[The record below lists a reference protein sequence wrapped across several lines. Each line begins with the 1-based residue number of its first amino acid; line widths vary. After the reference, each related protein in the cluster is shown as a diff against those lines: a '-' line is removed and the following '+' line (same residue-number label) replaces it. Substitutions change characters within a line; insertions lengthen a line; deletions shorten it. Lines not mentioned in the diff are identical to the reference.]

1 MKNLIFFLLIT
12 ICFVASATAQSIVD
26 NAELLTDSEEAL
38 LEERAAAVRESY
50 DYDVAILTINSLDGE
65 DILSYA
71 NDYYDY
77 NGYGVGSGYDGM
89 IFVISMAER
98 DFGTSTCG
106 SGIYYFSDYT
116 LDNIHENIV
125 ALLSAGKYFDAF
137 SEYINRVEYVLY
149 SAAIEKQ
156 TNSADAVV
164 PEYNLSDSYNSNL
177 YTYEDVEVS
186 TAEVYI
192 VAEIGIIIIALIIGL
207 ITVTVIKS
215 PMKNIGIKK
224 DADIYTGANDL
235 KLKRQIDRFIYSNVS
250 KTRIE
255 TNNSSGSRSSFGG
268 GHSST
273 SFGSSGR
280 VHGGRSGKF

>member
-1 MKNLIFFLLIT
+1 MKNLILFLLIS
-12 ICFVASATAQSIVD
+12 ICLIASVSAQSIVD

-38 LEERAAAVRESY
+38 LEERTASVRESY
-50 DYDVAILTINSLDGE
+50 DYDVVILTIDSLDGE

-116 LDNIHENIV
+116 LDNIHENITPS
-125 ALLSAGKYFDAF
+125 LSAGEYFDAF
-137 SEYINRVEYVLY
+137 DEYINQVEYVLY
-149 SAAIEKQ
+149 SAAIEEQ
-156 TNSADAVV
+156 PASANTTM
-164 PEYNLSDSYNSNL
+164 PEYNLSGGYDSSL
-177 YTYEDVEVS
+177 YTYDEGEVS

-192 VAEIGIIIIALIIGL
+192 FMEIGIIIVALVIGL
-207 ITVTVIKS
+207 ITVSVMKS

-224 DADIYTGANDL
+224 DADSYTGADDL

-280 VHGGRSGKF
+280 MHGGRSGKF

>member
-192 VAEIGIIIIALIIGL
+192 VVEIGIIIIALIIGL